1 MTPNEFKEWRNDMGL
16 TQSQAAKILG
26 FKNRSSIC
34 LFEQGKRP
42 ITKVLELAT
51 MGIHFLNLIKDV
63 HQDRKNRDIYGRR
76 FKILSYEE
84 YQSLGGY
91 FVKWTNKFDE
101 YI

>member
-1 MTPNEFKEWRNDMGL
+1 MTPNEFKQWRNDMGL

-51 MGIHFLNLIKDV
+51 MGIHFLKLTKDV
-63 HQDRKNRDIYGRR
+63 HEDKKKRG
-76 FKILSYEE
+76 FKILSYDE